1 MWTIA
6 KNKNWNFLH
15 EHFEWV
21 KRMENVPQDPR
32 HHAEGNVAIHTRM
45 VLEALERLPGYQ
57 KLEAGGQ
64 EILWAA
70 ALLHDVEKYGTTLT
84 EADGS
89 ITAHGHAR
97 KGAMKT
103 RQILYREIPAPFPTR
118 EQIVA
123 LVRYHGLPLWLL
135 EKTDPLKTLIKASY
149 EVNTEWLALLA
160 KADALGRICED
171 KDDLLYRIYC
181 FEEFCR
187 ENNCWGTQRDFKS
200 AHARMYYLQKENSSA
215 EYVPHKEPEVEVI
228 LLAGLPGAGK
238 DTYIKKHFADIPVIS
253 LDDIRREKRISPT
266 DKKANGKVIQE
277 AKEKAKVMLRKKMG
291 FVWNATNV
299 TAQMRSQLLQL
310 FSSYGAS
317 VRIVYIEAPYSVLK
331 NQNTKRETMVP
342 GNVIERLIDKLEVPA
357 AWEAHTVEYVIS

>member
-1 MWTIA
+1 MWTIT
-6 KNKNWNFLH
+6 KNKDWDFLCENFD
-15 EHFEWV
+15 WV
-21 KRMENVPQDPR
+21 KRMERVPQDPR

-45 VLEALERLPGYQ
+45 VLEALEAFPAYQ
-57 KLEAGGQ
+57 KLEALDQ

-70 ALLHDVEKYGTTLT
+70 ALLHDNEKYSTTVT

-97 KGAMKT
+97 KGAMKS
-103 RQILYREIPAPFPTR
+103 RQILYREVSTPFWTR

-135 EKTDPLKTLIKASY
+135 EKPDPLKTLIKASY
-149 EVNTEWLALLA
+149 EVNMEWLTLLA
-160 KADALGRICED
+160 KADALGRICQD
-171 KDDLLYRIYC
+171 KDDLLYRIDC

-187 ENNCWGTQRDFKS
+187 DNNCWGTRRDFKS

-215 EYVPHKEPEVEVI
+215 DYVPYQEPEAEVI

-238 DTYIKKHFADIPVIS
+238 DTYIKTQFTDIPVIS

-277 AKEKAKVMLRKKMG
+277 AKEKAKVMLRKKKG
-291 FVWNATNV
+291 FVWNATNI
-299 TAQMRSQLLQL
+299 TAQMRSQLIEL
-310 FSSYGAS
+310 FTSYGAS
-317 VRIVYIEAPYSVLK
+317 VRIVYIEAPYLVLK
-331 NQNTKRETMVP
+331 QQNTKREAMVP
-342 GNVIERLIDKLEVPA
+342 GNVMERLIDKLEVPA
-357 AWEAHTVEYVIS
+357 AWEAHKVEYSIS